1 MAESVELTTLA
12 VPKEFRRRLHEEFEG
27 GNDFERLKSWA
38 EKEYGYKNSISN
50 EELLDALL
58 DESDVRSVVAQELRD
73 ARR

>member
-1 MAESVELTTLA
+1 MAKLSDMTTLA

-50 EELLDALL
+50 EELLDAIL
-58 DESDVRSVVAQELRD
+58 DESDVRSVIQKELRD